1 VILDERETDEPQ
13 QAQPTGI
20 PGYYTDIYVID
31 IGIIVFESSANS
43 LQYQPASS
51 FHTT

>member
-20 PGYYTDIYVID
+20 PGYHTDIYGID
-31 IGIIVFESSANS
+31 IGLIVFQSQANY
-43 LQYQPASS
+43 LQYQPAGR
-51 FHTT
+51 FHTS